1 MAKRWT
7 HQTAYFLSV
16 TMLLMTLA
24 VSSSAANTSNGQLVC
39 AQAGFYSVS
48 LADDGSTQTSSYC
61 AMCLVASFVFSFSPQ
76 LTFGK
81 RLAASYLPRQHLAV
95 LSLAVPQFFVKPL
108 TRAPPLRATQTT

>member
-1 MAKRWT
+1 MATRWT
-7 HQTAYFLSV
+7 QPTAYLLSV

-24 VSSSAANTSNGQLVC
+24 ASSSVSLSGNGQLVC

-48 LADDGSTQTSSYC
+48 VAEDGSTQASRYC
-61 AMCLVASFVFSFSPQ
+61 AMCLVANFVFSYFPQ

-95 LSLAVPQFFVKPL
+95 LSLAVPSLFIKPL
-108 TRAPPLRATQTT
+108 TRAPPRWLNTEN